1 MKNSSL
7 GRHWTGLGVDKPR
20 NCILFLF
27 CTILAL
33 ACVACDNND
42 AQSRKIDYELQER
55 CSVASTRWAKE
66 HDEVL
71 DFRPHYNKKL
81 NACVLYATLA
91 PIKTDDGNTSY
102 FMVYDPNANRTLAQ
116 YTVRL
121 GRNFEER
128 ERICIVG
135 GKRLE
140 AVTQDKW
147 EGIVKD
153 FMEK

>member
-7 GRHWTGLGVDKPR
+7 GRDWTGLRVGKAR
-20 NCILFLF
+20 NWILFLF
-27 CTILAL
+27 CTILTL
-33 ACVACDNND
+33 ACVACGNDD

-66 HDEVL
+66 HEEVL
-71 DFRPHYNKKL
+71 DFRPHYNKRL
-81 NACVLYATLA
+81 SACVLYATLA
-91 PIKTDDGNTSY
+91 PIKTDGGNTNY
-102 FMVYDPNANRTLAQ
+102 FMVYDPNANKTLAQ

-121 GRNFEER
+121 GRKYEER

-135 GKRLE
+135 GKRFE
-140 AVTQDKW
+140 GVTQDKW